1 MKPYALFYGAYNLEM
16 GGVIDFKQSYQT
28 EKEAFEVATQIAKN
42 AIFTSWVQIFD
53 KKTDTAKIYS
63 VVDGKLKE
71 RKDKTCPSGLFETAQ
86 PLTC

>member
-1 MKPYALFYGAYNLEM
+1 MKRYALFSGAYNLMM
-16 GGVIDFKQSYQT
+16 GGVIDFKQSYHT

-42 AIFTSWVQIFD
+42 DIFTSWVQIFD

-71 RKDKTCPSGLFETAQ
+71 RKDKTCPTGLFETGQ
-86 PLTC
+86 PQAC